1 MNNAF
6 DLWQNSHQDRINK
19 FLKKK
24 LHNSN
29 TQNTIHEA
37 TTYALLNGGKR
48 FRALLIY
55 AIGEINA
62 TDKTNLDF
70 IAASIEIIHAYSLT
84 HDDLPDMD
92 DDPLRRGLPSCH
104 IKYGAS
110 QAILAGDGLQSLAF
124 EFLVS
129 KSLCIDDAKKID
141 LITFL
146 SKAIGINGM
155 VYGQYLDIQNESNKD
170 VDKDMLDQIHNLKT
184 GKLIE
189 CSVMLGQIGS
199 DIKISLFKEFASHIG
214 LAFQITDDILD
225 VTQTEEVLGK
235 NKNSDIKNNKITY
248 IDVLGLDGAKEKAK
262 ELTDLSLE
270 TLDRIDVSG
279 KDKLKNIA
287 KYLISRQ
294 N

>member
-1 MNNAF
+1 MHPEF
-6 DLWQNSHQDRINK
+6 LSQVKELVINK
-19 FLKKK
+19 IRISIGKSNLIEEVMSYSALAESKMIRAGLVFASSRTNKN
-24 LHNSN
+24 LHEDSII
-29 TQNTIHEA
+29 T
-37 TTYALLNGGKR
+37 L
-48 FRALLIY
+48 
-55 AIGEINA
+55 
-62 TDKTNLDF
+62 
-70 IAASIEIIHAYSLT
+70 ASAVELMHTYSLI
-84 HDDLPDMD
+84 HDDLPCMD
-92 DDPLRRGLPSCH
+92 DDDLRRNQPSSH
-104 IKYGAS
+104 IKYGEANAVLS
-110 QAILAGDGLQSLAF
+110 GDALQALAYEIIVNDLQMNSDEKVKTIKILSRACG
-124 EFLVS
+124 
-129 KSLCIDDAKKID
+129 K
-141 LITFL
+141 
-146 SKAIGINGM
+146 NGM
-155 VYGQYLDIQNESNKD
+155 VYGQYLDIQNENNKD

-199 DIKISLFKEFASHIG
+199 DIKIDLFKEFASHIG

-262 ELTDLSLE
+262 ELTELSLD
-270 TLDRIDVSG
+270 TLDRIDVLG